1 MKHLKKYENY
11 ITEEL
16 REEEK
21 RMILHSPLLIGGFL
35 LKKIFKLFPLL
46 NYRYKEI
53 KKKTNDSN
61 FRSIIA
67 TSSSDGSQV
76 KEPWRK
82 ITKEDFPKSKLGFG
96 LMLDKWNFYIKEGG
110 NDPSRVD
117 RVKRDFIYITKDE
130 INVGDYITGD
140 RLSDRDVYDLSG
152 FKKDGPLD
160 ETGIEDFLQKNPAVV
175 VCAKFDNIEK
185 SEDVKVYIED
195 VLISEW
201 EEYLYPER
209 SITSNK
215 QSDKYIVTIRLDEVY
230 DEKLGLKADR
240 VAKRISGY
248 LRDENFG
255 DFETKVNFKFDDNN
269 TNQYYLLRNFR
280 LQNGVNVFSEY
291 NEKLKL
297 RILNILGGDII
308 DKINKSPFKNTSI
321 VSEGSVGSNPGAFYS
336 INRLGMA
343 DHNYKLTT
351 ELMNKL
357 NNNKDI
363 IYKTP
368 YSSETGNQGVSE
380 IKVNKIQFIV
390 YKIH

>member
-1 MKHLKKYENY
+1 MKYLKKYETY

-21 RMILHSPLLIGGFL
+21 RMILHSPILIGGFL

-53 KKKTNDSN
+53 KKKTNDSK
-61 FRSIIA
+61 FSSIVSS
-67 TSSSDGSQV
+67 SSSDGSIV

-82 ITKEDFPKSKLGFG
+82 ITKEDFPKTKLGFG
-96 LMLDKWNFYIKEGG
+96 LMLDNWNFYIKEGG

-117 RVKRDFIYITKDE
+117 KAKRNFIYITKDE
-130 INVGDYITGD
+130 INVGDCITGD

-152 FKKDGPLD
+152 FKKDGSLD
-160 ETGIEDFLQKNPAVV
+160 ETGIEDFLQKNPAIV

-195 VLISEW
+195 VLLSEW

-209 SITSNK
+209 TITSNK
-215 QSDKYIVTIRLDEVY
+215 QSDRYIVSIKVDEVY
-230 DEKLGLKADR
+230 DEKLGMKVDR

-248 LRDENFG
+248 LKDEGFG
-255 DFETKVNFKFDDNN
+255 EFKTKVNFKFDDNIF
-269 TNQYYLLRNFR
+269 NQYHLLRNFR
-280 LQNGVNVFSEY
+280 NLEEINKELNKKVV
-291 NEKLKL
+291 
-297 RILNILGGDII
+297 NILGTDII
-308 DKINKSPFKNTSI
+308 DKINKSPFKNTSLI
-321 VSEGSVGSNPGAFYS
+321 SQGKCGSENASFYS

-368 YSSETGNQGVSE
+368 YSSNSVSE
-380 IKVNKIQFIV
+380 IKINTIQFIV
-390 YKIH
+390 EKIH

>member
-1 MKHLKKYENY
+1 MKHIKKYESY

-21 RMILHSPLLIGGFL
+21 RMLLHSPLLIGGFL

-110 NDPSRVD
+110 NDPSRVTPT
-117 RVKRDFIYITKDE
+117 KRDFIYITKDE

-140 RLSDRDVYDLSG
+140 RLNDNDVYDLSV
-152 FKKDGPLD
+152 FKDDKRSLD
-160 ETGIEDFLQKNPAVV
+160 DFRSKNPAII
-175 VCAKFDNIEK
+175 VCAKFSNVEK

-195 VLISEW
+195 VLLSEW

-215 QSDKYIVTIRLDEVY
+215 QSDKYIVTIRIDEDYKGVTY
-230 DEKLGLKADR
+230 TEDLGKKADR

-248 LRDENFG
+248 LNDEGFG
-255 DFETKVNFKFDDNN
+255 NFETKVAFQFDINK
-269 TNQYYLLRNFR
+269 YYLLKKFR
-280 LQNGVNVFSEY
+280 PWGVDVEIERKHNNEIKSRLIDILGSEVVSKTDTNSFECQDGKIGSNWAVFIPIDFS
-291 NEKLKL
+291 LK
-297 RILNILGGDII
+297 NILPDRI
-308 DKINKSPFKNTSI
+308 FTA
-321 VSEGSVGSNPGAFYS
+321 EF
-336 INRLGMA
+336 
-343 DHNYKLTT
+343 
-351 ELMNKL
+351 MNKL
-357 NNNKDI
+357 NNNKDLI
-363 IYKTP
+363 HQ
-368 YSSETGNQGVSE
+368 SDFSNNSVSE
-380 IKVNKIQFIV
+380 IKVNKIVFIV
-390 YKIH
+390 DKIH

>member
-21 RMILHSPLLIGGFL
+21 RMLLHSPLLIGGFL

-82 ITKEDFPKSKLGFG
+82 ITKEDFPKNKLGFG

-110 NDPSRVD
+110 NDPSRLTPT
-117 RVKRDFIYITKDE
+117 KRDFIYITKDE

-140 RLSDRDVYDLSG
+140 RLSDRDVYDISDLKG
-152 FKKDGPLD
+152 D
-160 ETGIEDFLQKNPAVV
+160 ELEAFLQKNPAIV
-175 VCAKFDNIEK
+175 VCAKFDNVGK

-195 VLISEW
+195 VLLSEW

-215 QSDKYIVTIRLDEVY
+215 QSDKYIVTIRIDEDHKGVTY
-230 DEKLGLKADR
+230 TEDLGKKADR

-248 LRDENFG
+248 LNDEGFG
-255 DFETKVNFKFDDNN
+255 KFETKVAFQFDINN
-269 TNQYYLLRNFR
+269 KYYLLKKFR
-280 LQNGVNVFSEY
+280 PWGVDVDIERKHNNEIKSRLIDILGSEVVSKTDTNSFECQDGKIGSNWAVFIPIDFS
-291 NEKLKL
+291 LK
-297 RILNILGGDII
+297 NILPERI
-308 DKINKSPFKNTSI
+308 F
-321 VSEGSVGSNPGAFYS
+321 
-336 INRLGMA
+336 
-343 DHNYKLTT
+343 TT
-351 ELMNKL
+351 EFMNKL
-357 NNNKDI
+357 NNNKDLI
-363 IYKTP
+363 LP
-368 YSSETGNQGVSE
+368 SEFSMKSVSE
-380 IKVNKIQFIV
+380 IKVNKIVFIV
-390 YKIH
+390 DKIH

>member
-1 MKHLKKYENY
+1 MKHIKKYESY

-21 RMILHSPLLIGGFL
+21 RMLLHSPLLIGGFL

-110 NDPSRVD
+110 NDPSRVTPT
-117 RVKRDFIYITKDE
+117 KRDFIYITKDE

-140 RLSDRDVYDLSG
+140 RLNDNDVYDLSV
-152 FKKDGPLD
+152 FKDDKKSLD
-160 ETGIEDFLQKNPAVV
+160 DFRSKNPAIV
-175 VCAKFDNIEK
+175 VCAKFSNVEK

-195 VLISEW
+195 VLLSEW

-215 QSDKYIVTIRLDEVY
+215 QSDKYIVTIRIDEDYKGVTY
-230 DEKLGLKADR
+230 TEDLGKKADR

-248 LRDENFG
+248 LNDEGFG
-255 DFETKVNFKFDDNN
+255 NFETKVAFQFDINK
-269 TNQYYLLRNFR
+269 YYLLKKFR
-280 LQNGVNVFSEY
+280 PWGVDVEIERKHNNEIKSRLIDILGSEVVSETDTNSFECQDGKIGSNWAVFIPIDFS
-291 NEKLKL
+291 LK
-297 RILNILGGDII
+297 NILPERI
-308 DKINKSPFKNTSI
+308 F
-321 VSEGSVGSNPGAFYS
+321 
-336 INRLGMA
+336 
-343 DHNYKLTT
+343 TT
-351 ELMNKL
+351 EFMNKL
-357 NNNKDI
+357 NKNKDLI
-363 IYKTP
+363 HQ
-368 YSSETGNQGVSE
+368 SDFSNNSVSE
-380 IKVNKIQFIV
+380 IKVNKIVFIV
-390 YKIH
+390 DKIH

>member
-21 RMILHSPLLIGGFL
+21 RMLLHSPLLIGGFL

-67 TSSSDGSQV
+67 TPSSDGSQV

-140 RLSDRDVYDLSG
+140 RLSDRDVYDISDLKG
-152 FKKDGPLD
+152 D
-160 ETGIEDFLQKNPAVV
+160 ELEAFLQKNPAIV
-175 VCAKFDNIEK
+175 VCAKFSNVEK

-195 VLISEW
+195 VLLSEW

-215 QSDKYIVTIRLDEVY
+215 QSDKYIVTIRIDEDYKGVTY
-230 DEKLGLKADR
+230 TEDLGKKADR

-248 LRDENFG
+248 LNDEGFG
-255 DFETKVNFKFDDNN
+255 NFETKVAFQFDINK
-269 TNQYYLLRNFR
+269 YYLLKKFR
-280 LQNGVNVFSEY
+280 PWGVDVEIERKHNNEIKSRLIDILGSEVVSETDTNSFECQDGKIGSNWAVFIPIDFS
-291 NEKLKL
+291 LK
-297 RILNILGGDII
+297 NILPERI
-308 DKINKSPFKNTSI
+308 F
-321 VSEGSVGSNPGAFYS
+321 
-336 INRLGMA
+336 
-343 DHNYKLTT
+343 TT
-351 ELMNKL
+351 EFMNKL
-357 NNNKDI
+357 NNNKDLI
-363 IYKTP
+363 HQ
-368 YSSETGNQGVSE
+368 SDFSNNSVSE
-380 IKVNKIQFIV
+380 IKVNKIVFIV
-390 YKIH
+390 DKIH

>member
-21 RMILHSPLLIGGFL
+21 RMLLHSPILIGGFL

-82 ITKEDFPKSKLGFG
+82 ITKEDFPKTKLSFG
-96 LMLDKWNFYIKEGG
+96 LMLDNWNFYIKEGG

-140 RLSDRDVYDLSG
+140 RLSDNDVYDLSG

-160 ETGIEDFLQKNPAVV
+160 ETGIEDFLQKNPAIV

-185 SEDVKVYIED
+185 SDDVKVYIED
-195 VLISEW
+195 VLLSEW

-209 SITSNK
+209 KITSNK
-215 QSDKYIVTIRLDEVY
+215 QSDKYHVSIRLDEIY
-230 DEKLGLKADR
+230 DEKLGNKANK

-248 LRDENFG
+248 LNDEGFG
-255 DFETKVNFKFDDNN
+255 EFKTKVNFIIDYNK
-269 TNQYYLLRNFR
+269 YYLMKNFR
-280 LQNGVNVFSEY
+280 PWATDEGTIKDHNNKIKSRL
-291 NEKLKL
+291 
-297 RILNILGGDII
+297 IDILGKEVL
-308 DKINKSPFKNTSI
+308 DKTDWNSFECVDGKL
-321 VSEGSVGSNPGAFYS
+321 GSNWVELIPIDTSLKNLLPGRIF
-336 INRLGMA
+336 
-343 DHNYKLTT
+343 TT
-351 ELMNKL
+351 EFMNEL
-357 NNNKDI
+357 NNNKDLI
-363 IYKTP
+363 LP
-368 YSSETGNQGVSE
+368 SEYSMKSVSE
-380 IKVNKIQFIV
+380 IKINTIQFIV
-390 YKIH
+390 EKIH

>member
-1 MKHLKKYENY
+1 MKHLKKYETY

-21 RMILHSPLLIGGFL
+21 RMLLHSPILIGGFL

-53 KKKTNDSN
+53 KKKTNDSK
-61 FRSIIA
+61 FSSIVSS
-67 TSSSDGSQV
+67 SSSDGSIV

-82 ITKEDFPKSKLGFG
+82 ITKEDFPKTKLGFG
-96 LMLDKWNFYIKEGG
+96 LMLDNWNFYIKEGG

-195 VLISEW
+195 VLLSEW

-209 SITSNK
+209 TITSNK
-215 QSDKYIVTIRLDEVY
+215 QSDRYIVSIKVDEVY
-230 DEKLGLKADR
+230 DEKLGVKVDR

-248 LRDENFG
+248 LKDEGFG
-255 DFETKVNFKFDDNN
+255 EFKTKVNFKFDDNN
-269 TNQYYLLRNFR
+269 VNQYHLLRNFR
-280 LQNGVNVFSEY
+280 NLEEINKELNKKVV
-291 NEKLKL
+291 
-297 RILNILGGDII
+297 NILGTDII
-308 DKINKSPFKNTSI
+308 DKINKSPFKNTSLI
-321 VSEGSVGSNPGAFYS
+321 SQGKCGSENASFYS

-368 YSSETGNQGVSE
+368 YSSNSVSE
-380 IKVNKIQFIV
+380 IKINTIQFIV
-390 YKIH
+390 EKLH

>member
-1 MKHLKKYENY
+1 MKHLKKYETY

-16 REEEK
+16 KEEEK
-21 RMILHSPLLIGGFL
+21 RMLLHSPFLIGGFL

-53 KKKTNDSN
+53 KKKTNDSK
-61 FRSIIA
+61 FSSIVSS
-67 TSSSDGSQV
+67 SSSDGSIV

-82 ITKEDFPKSKLGFG
+82 ITKEDFPKTKLGFG
-96 LMLDKWNFYIKEGG
+96 LMLDNWNFYIKEGG

-175 VCAKFDNIEK
+175 GCAKFDNIEN

-195 VLISEW
+195 VLLSEW

-209 SITSNK
+209 TITSNK
-215 QSDKYIVTIRLDEVY
+215 QSDRYIVSIKVDEVY
-230 DEKLGLKADR
+230 DEKLGVKVDR

-248 LRDENFG
+248 LKDEGFG
-255 DFETKVNFKFDDNN
+255 EFKTKVNFKFDDNN
-269 TNQYYLLRNFR
+269 VNQYHLLRNFR
-280 LQNGVNVFSEY
+280 NLEEINKELNKKVV
-291 NEKLKL
+291 
-297 RILNILGGDII
+297 NILGTDII
-308 DKINKSPFKNTSI
+308 DKINKSPFKNTSLI
-321 VSEGSVGSNPGAFYS
+321 SQGKCGSENASFYS

-368 YSSETGNQGVSE
+368 YSSNSVSE
-380 IKVNKIQFIV
+380 IKINTIQFIV
-390 YKIH
+390 EKLH

>member
-1 MKHLKKYENY
+1 MKHLKKYETY

-21 RMILHSPLLIGGFL
+21 RMILHSPILIGGFL

-53 KKKTNDSN
+53 KKKTNDSK
-61 FRSIIA
+61 FSSIVSS
-67 TSSSDGSQV
+67 SSSDGSIV

-82 ITKEDFPKSKLGFG
+82 ITKEDFPKTKLGFG
-96 LMLDKWNFYIKEGG
+96 LMLDNWNFYIKEGG

-117 RVKRDFIYITKDE
+117 KAKRNFIYITKDE
-130 INVGDYITGD
+130 INVGDCITGD

-152 FKKDGPLD
+152 FKKDGSLD
-160 ETGIEDFLQKNPAVV
+160 ETGIEDFLQKNPAIV

-195 VLISEW
+195 VLLSEW

-209 SITSNK
+209 TITSNK
-215 QSDKYIVTIRLDEVY
+215 QSDRYIVSIKVDEVY
-230 DEKLGLKADR
+230 DEKLGVKVDR

-248 LRDENFG
+248 LKDEGFG
-255 DFETKVNFKFDDNN
+255 EFKTKVNFKFDDNN
-269 TNQYYLLRNFR
+269 VNQYHLLRNFR
-280 LQNGVNVFSEY
+280 NLEEINKELNKKVV
-291 NEKLKL
+291 
-297 RILNILGGDII
+297 NILGTDII
-308 DKINKSPFKNTSI
+308 DKINKSPFKNTSLI
-321 VSEGSVGSNPGAFYS
+321 SQGKCGSENASFYS

-368 YSSETGNQGVSE
+368 YSSNSVSE
-380 IKVNKIQFIV
+380 IKINTIQFIV
-390 YKIH
+390 EKIH

>member
-21 RMILHSPLLIGGFL
+21 RMLLHSPLLIGGFL

-82 ITKEDFPKSKLGFG
+82 ITKDDFPKSKLSFG

-110 NDPSRVD
+110 NDPSKVTPT
-117 RVKRDFIYITKDE
+117 KRDFIYITKDE

-140 RLSDRDVYDLSG
+140 RLSDRDVYDLSR
-152 FKKDGPLD
+152 FKKNGPLD
-160 ETGIEDFLQKNPAVV
+160 ETGIENFLEKNPAIV
-175 VCAKFDNIEK
+175 VCAKFSNVEK

-195 VLISEW
+195 VLLSEW

-215 QSDKYIVTIRLDEVY
+215 QSDRYIVTIGLDEVY
-230 DEKLGLKADR
+230 DEKLGSKVDR

-248 LRDENFG
+248 LKDEGFG
-255 DFETKVNFKFDDNN
+255 EFETKVNFLFDNKN
-269 TNQYYLLRNFR
+269 EYYLLRNFKNLGNINYELTRR
-280 LQNGVNVFSEY
+280 LFT
-291 NEKLKL
+291 
-297 RILNILGGDII
+297 ILGTDLLNKI
-308 DKINKSPFKNTSI
+308 DKSPHRNTSL
-321 VSEGSVGSNPGAFYS
+321 VSHGKCGSEEASFYS
-336 INRLGMA
+336 INRLNMA
-343 DHNYKLTT
+343 DYEFKKTT
-351 ELMNKL
+351 EFMNKL
-357 NNNKDI
+357 NDNKDLVFN
-363 IYKTP
+363 KL
-368 YSSETGNQGVSE
+368 YSLNSVSE

-390 YKIH
+390 EKIH

>member
-1 MKHLKKYENY
+1 MKHLKKYETY

-16 REEEK
+16 RHEEK
-21 RMILHSPLLIGGFL
+21 RMILHSPILIGGFL

-53 KKKTNDSN
+53 KKKTNDSK
-61 FRSIIA
+61 FSSIVSS
-67 TSSSDGSQV
+67 SSSDGSVV

-96 LMLDKWNFYIKEGG
+96 LMLDKWNFYIREGG
-110 NDPSRVD
+110 NDPSRVTPT
-117 RVKRDFIYITKDE
+117 KRDFIYITKDE

-140 RLSDRDVYDLSG
+140 RLSDNDVYDISDLKGDVLES
-152 FKKDGPLD
+152 
-160 ETGIEDFLQKNPAVV
+160 FLQKNPAII

-185 SEDVKVYIED
+185 SEDVKVYID
-195 VLISEW
+195 DILIDEW

-209 SITSNK
+209 TITSNK

-255 DFETKVNFKFDDNN
+255 EFEAKVNFKFDDNN
-269 TNQYYLLRNFR
+269 TNQYYLLRNFK
-280 LQNGVNVFSEY
+280 LQNGENVFSEY

-308 DKINKSPFKNTSI
+308 EKINKSPFKNTSL
-321 VSEGSVGSNPGAFYS
+321 VSEGSVGSNPAAFYS

>member
-1 MKHLKKYENY
+1 MKHLKKYDTY

-21 RMILHSPLLIGGFL
+21 RMILHSPILIGGFL

-61 FRSIIA
+61 FRSILA

-82 ITKEDFPKSKLGFG
+82 ITKEDFPKTKLGFG

-110 NDPSRVD
+110 NDPGRVD

-140 RLSDRDVYDLSG
+140 RLRDNDVYDLSEYKG
-152 FKKDGPLD
+152 KRNELD
-160 ETGIEDFLQKNPAVV
+160 EFLSKNPAIV

-195 VLISEW
+195 VLLSEW

-209 SITSNK
+209 KITSNK
-215 QSDKYIVTIRLDEVY
+215 QSDKYHVSVRLDEAY
-230 DEKLGLKADR
+230 DEKLGEKANK

-248 LRDENFG
+248 LNDEGFGNFK
-255 DFETKVNFKFDDNN
+255 TSVNFTFDLSNK
-269 TNQYYLLRNFR
+269 YYLMKNFR
-280 LQNGVNVFSEY
+280 PWATDEVTIKENN
-291 NEKLKL
+291 NKIKL
-297 RILNILGGDII
+297 RLIDILGKEVLDKTDTNSFECFDGKLGVDWVELIPLDFSLKNIL
-308 DKINKSPFKNTSI
+308 
-321 VSEGSVGSNPGAFYS
+321 PGRIF
-336 INRLGMA
+336 
-343 DHNYKLTT
+343 TT
-351 ELMNKL
+351 EFMNKL
-357 NNNKDI
+357 NNNKDLVL
-363 IYKTP
+363 P
-368 YSSETGNQGVSE
+368 SEYSQKSVSE
-380 IKVNKIQFIV
+380 IKINTIQFIV
-390 YKIH
+390 EKIH

>member
-53 KKKTNDSN
+53 KKKTNDSK

-110 NDPSRVD
+110 NDPSRVTPT
-117 RVKRDFIYITKDE
+117 KRDFIYITKDE

-140 RLSDRDVYDLSG
+140 RLSDRDVYDISDLKG
-152 FKKDGPLD
+152 EEL
-160 ETGIEDFLQKNPAVV
+160 EAFLQKNPAII
-175 VCAKFDNIEK
+175 VCAKFDNVEK

-195 VLISEW
+195 VLLSEW

-215 QSDKYIVTIRLDEVY
+215 QSDKYIVSIRIDEDYKGVTY
-230 DEKLGLKADR
+230 TEDLGKKADR

-248 LRDENFG
+248 LSDEGFG
-255 DFETKVNFKFDDNN
+255 EFETKVAFQFDVNN
-269 TNQYYLLRNFR
+269 RYYLLKKFR
-280 LQNGVNVFSEY
+280 PWGVDVEIERKHNNEIKSRLIDILGSEVVSKTDTNSFECQDGKIGSNWAVFIPIDFS
-291 NEKLKL
+291 LK
-297 RILNILGGDII
+297 NILPERI
-308 DKINKSPFKNTSI
+308 F
-321 VSEGSVGSNPGAFYS
+321 
-336 INRLGMA
+336 
-343 DHNYKLTT
+343 TT
-351 ELMNKL
+351 EFMNKL
-357 NNNKDI
+357 NNNKDLI
-363 IYKTP
+363 HQ
-368 YSSETGNQGVSE
+368 SDFSNNSVSE
-380 IKVNKIQFIV
+380 IKVNKIVFIV
-390 YKIH
+390 DKIH

>member
-1 MKHLKKYENY
+1 MKHLKKYETY

-21 RMILHSPLLIGGFL
+21 RMLLHSPILIGGFL

-53 KKKTNDSN
+53 KKKTNDSK
-61 FRSIIA
+61 FSSIVSS
-67 TSSSDGSQV
+67 SSSDGSIV

-82 ITKEDFPKSKLGFG
+82 ITKEDFPKTKLGFG
-96 LMLDKWNFYIKEGG
+96 LMLDNWNFYIKEGG

-195 VLISEW
+195 VLLSEW

-209 SITSNK
+209 TITSNK
-215 QSDKYIVTIRLDEVY
+215 QSDRYIVSIKVDEVY
-230 DEKLGLKADR
+230 DEKLGVKVDR

-248 LRDENFG
+248 LKDEGFG
-255 DFETKVNFKFDDNN
+255 EFKTKVNFKFDDNN
-269 TNQYYLLRNFR
+269 VNQYHLLRNFR
-280 LQNGVNVFSEY
+280 NLEEINKELNKKVV
-291 NEKLKL
+291 
-297 RILNILGGDII
+297 NILGTDII
-308 DKINKSPFKNTSI
+308 DKINKSPFKNTSLI
-321 VSEGSVGSNPGAFYS
+321 SQGKCGSENASFYS

-368 YSSETGNQGVSE
+368 YSSNSVSE
-380 IKVNKIQFIV
+380 IKINTIQFIV
-390 YKIH
+390 EKIH

>member
-21 RMILHSPLLIGGFL
+21 RMLLHSPILIGGFL

-110 NDPSRVD
+110 NDPSRVTPT
-117 RVKRDFIYITKDE
+117 KRDFIYITKDE

-140 RLSDRDVYDLSG
+140 RLNDNDVYDLSV
-152 FKKDGPLD
+152 FKDDKKSLD
-160 ETGIEDFLQKNPAVV
+160 DFRSKNPAII
-175 VCAKFDNIEK
+175 VCAKFSNVEK

-195 VLISEW
+195 VLLSEW

-215 QSDKYIVTIRLDEVY
+215 QSDKYIVTIRIDEDYKGVTY
-230 DEKLGLKADR
+230 TEDLGKKADR

-248 LRDENFG
+248 LNDEGFG
-255 DFETKVNFKFDDNN
+255 NFETKVAFQFDINK
-269 TNQYYLLRNFR
+269 YYLLKKFR
-280 LQNGVNVFSEY
+280 PWGVDVEIERKHNNEIKSRLIDILGSEVVSKTDTNSFECQDGKIGSNWAVFIPIDFS
-291 NEKLKL
+291 LK
-297 RILNILGGDII
+297 NILPERI
-308 DKINKSPFKNTSI
+308 F
-321 VSEGSVGSNPGAFYS
+321 
-336 INRLGMA
+336 
-343 DHNYKLTT
+343 TT
-351 ELMNKL
+351 EFMNKL
-357 NNNKDI
+357 NNNKDLI
-363 IYKTP
+363 HQ
-368 YSSETGNQGVSE
+368 SDFSNNSVSE
-380 IKVNKIQFIV
+380 IKVNKIVFIV
-390 YKIH
+390 DKIH

>member
-1 MKHLKKYENY
+1 MRHLKKYDTY

-16 REEEK
+16 REEER
-21 RMILHSPLLIGGFL
+21 RMILHSPILIGGFL

-82 ITKEDFPKSKLGFG
+82 ITKEDFPKTKLGFG

-110 NDPSRVD
+110 NDPGRVD

-140 RLSDRDVYDLSG
+140 RLSDNDVYDLSEYKG
-152 FKKDGPLD
+152 KRNELD
-160 ETGIEDFLQKNPAVV
+160 QFLSKNPAIV

-185 SEDVKVYIED
+185 SDDVKVYIED
-195 VLISEW
+195 VLLSEW

-209 SITSNK
+209 KITSNK
-215 QSDKYIVTIRLDEVY
+215 QSDKYHVSVRLDEIY
-230 DEKLGLKADR
+230 DEKLGEKVNK

-248 LRDENFG
+248 LNDEGFGNFK
-255 DFETKVNFKFDDNN
+255 TSVNFIFDIGNR
-269 TNQYYLLRNFR
+269 YYLMKNFR
-280 LQNGVNVFSEY
+280 PWTTDEGTIKDHNNKIKSRL
-291 NEKLKL
+291 
-297 RILNILGGDII
+297 IDILGKEVL
-308 DKINKSPFKNTSI
+308 DKTDWNSFECVDGKLGSNWVELIPLNTSLK
-321 VSEGSVGSNPGAFYS
+321 GLLPGRIF
-336 INRLGMA
+336 
-343 DHNYKLTT
+343 TT
-351 ELMNKL
+351 EFMNKL
-357 NNNKDI
+357 NNNKDLI
-363 IYKTP
+363 LP
-368 YSSETGNQGVSE
+368 SEYSMKSVSE
-380 IKVNKIQFIV
+380 IKINTIQFIV
-390 YKIH
+390 EKIH

>member
-1 MKHLKKYENY
+1 MKHLKKYDTY

-21 RMILHSPLLIGGFL
+21 RMLLHSPILIGGFL

-61 FRSIIA
+61 FRSIV
-67 TSSSDGSQV
+67 SSSGIDGSQV

-82 ITKEDFPKSKLGFG
+82 ITKEDFPKTKLSFG
-96 LMLDKWNFYIKEGG
+96 LMLDNWNFYIKEGG
-110 NDPSRVD
+110 NDPGRVD

-140 RLSDRDVYDLSG
+140 RLSDNDVYDLSG

-160 ETGIEDFLQKNPAVV
+160 ETGIEDFLQKNPAIV

-209 SITSNK
+209 KITSNK
-215 QSDKYIVTIRLDEVY
+215 QSDRYNVTIRLDEVY
-230 DEKLGLKADR
+230 DEKLGEKSDR

-248 LRDENFG
+248 LKDEGFG
-255 DFETKVNFKFDDNN
+255 EFKTKVNFIFDISNK
-269 TNQYYLLRNFR
+269 YYLMKNFR
-280 LQNGVNVFSEY
+280 PWATDEGTIKDHNNKIKSRL
-291 NEKLKL
+291 
-297 RILNILGGDII
+297 IDILGSVALSKTDTNSFECVDG
-308 DKINKSPFKNTSI
+308 K
-321 VSEGSVGSNPGAFYS
+321 VGSNWVELIPLDTSLKNLLPGRIF
-336 INRLGMA
+336 
-343 DHNYKLTT
+343 TT
-351 ELMNKL
+351 EFMNKL
-357 NNNKDI
+357 NNNKDLI
-363 IYKTP
+363 LP
-368 YSSETGNQGVSE
+368 SEYSMKSVSE
-380 IKVNKIQFIV
+380 IKVNMIQFIV
-390 YKIH
+390 EKIH

>member
-1 MKHLKKYENY
+1 MKYLKKYENY

-82 ITKEDFPKSKLGFG
+82 ITKEYFPKSKLGFG

-110 NDPSRVD
+110 NDPSRVTPT
-117 RVKRDFIYITKDE
+117 KRDFIYITKDE

-140 RLSDRDVYDLSG
+140 RLSDRDVYDIADLKG
-152 FKKDGPLD
+152 D
-160 ETGIEDFLQKNPAVV
+160 ELEAFLQKNPAII
-175 VCAKFDNIEK
+175 VCAKFDNVEK

-195 VLISEW
+195 VLLSEW

-215 QSDKYIVTIRLDEVY
+215 QSDKYIVTIRIDEDYKGVTY
-230 DEKLGLKADR
+230 TEDLGKKADR

-248 LRDENFG
+248 LNDEGFG
-255 DFETKVNFKFDDNN
+255 SFETKVAFQFDINK
-269 TNQYYLLRNFR
+269 YYLLKKFR
-280 LQNGVNVFSEY
+280 PWGVDVEIERKHNNEIKSRLIDILGSEVVSKTDTNSFECQDGKIGSNWAVFIPIDFS
-291 NEKLKL
+291 LK
-297 RILNILGGDII
+297 NILPERI
-308 DKINKSPFKNTSI
+308 FTA
-321 VSEGSVGSNPGAFYS
+321 EF
-336 INRLGMA
+336 
-343 DHNYKLTT
+343 
-351 ELMNKL
+351 MNKL
-357 NNNKDI
+357 NNNKDLI
-363 IYKTP
+363 HQ
-368 YSSETGNQGVSE
+368 SDFSNNSVSE
-380 IKVNKIQFIV
+380 IKVNKIVFIV
-390 YKIH
+390 DKIH

>member
-1 MKHLKKYENY
+1 MKHLKKYDTY

-21 RMILHSPLLIGGFL
+21 RMILHSPILIGGFL

-82 ITKEDFPKSKLGFG
+82 ITKEDFPKTKLGFG

-110 NDPSRVD
+110 NDPGRVD

-140 RLSDRDVYDLSG
+140 RLSDNDVYDLSEYKG
-152 FKKDGPLD
+152 KRNELD
-160 ETGIEDFLQKNPAVV
+160 QFLSKNPGIV

-195 VLISEW
+195 VLLSEW

-209 SITSNK
+209 KITSNK
-215 QSDKYIVTIRLDEVY
+215 QSDRYLVTIRLDEVY
-230 DEKLGLKADR
+230 DEKLGDKANK

-248 LRDENFG
+248 LNDEGFG
-255 DFETKVNFKFDDNN
+255 EFKTKVNFIIPING
-269 TNQYYLLRNFR
+269 YYLVKYYKDSHFLD
-280 LQNGVNVFSEY
+280 GVTNKEI
-291 NEKLKL
+291 KATL
-297 RILNILGGDII
+297 IDILGKEVL
-308 DKINKSPFKNTSI
+308 DKTDWNSFECVDGKL
-321 VSEGSVGSNPGAFYS
+321 GSNWVELIPIDTSLKNLLPERIF
-336 INRLGMA
+336 
-343 DHNYKLTT
+343 TT
-351 ELMNKL
+351 EFMNKL
-357 NNNKDI
+357 NNNKDLI
-363 IYKTP
+363 LP
-368 YSSETGNQGVSE
+368 SEYSMKSVSE
-380 IKVNKIQFIV
+380 IKVNMIQFIV
-390 YKIH
+390 EKIH